1 MSQAKMYFIA
11 ALKKIG
17 EMDGNGTL
25 TLTAENI
32 EMFMNHHRSSG
43 KKKDGA
49 KRVVAPS
56 AFRLFMKENLATIKE
71 ENVDACNGRGNLLK
85 KIGEIWSKLKE
96 DNDPV
101 FAKYE
106 KLAQDAKADMMP
118 KEEASENSPD
128 KKKMPPDNIDKKKK
142 KKTMEPKIEEAKI
155 EEAKT
160 EEAKIEEAKEPKTK
174 EVKTKEPKTKEVK
187 TKEPKTKEAKEP
199 KTKEVKTKEP
209 KTKEPKTKETKTEE
223 AKTVKKYGQFSER
236 ELPKFE
242 AVNKVVKKTM
252 EKNSEE

>member
-1 MSQAKMYFIA
+1 MYFIA

-155 EEAKT
+155 EEAK
-160 EEAKIEEAKEPKTK
+160 EPKTK